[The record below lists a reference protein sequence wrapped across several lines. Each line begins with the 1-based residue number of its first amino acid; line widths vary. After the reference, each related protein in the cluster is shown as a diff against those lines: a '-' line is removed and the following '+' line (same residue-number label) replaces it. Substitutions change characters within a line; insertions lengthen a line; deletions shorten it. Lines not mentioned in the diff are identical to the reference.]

1 MPSSSITSSPD
12 SARTRG
18 SGPRP
23 QARSAGMAER
33 PSRNESLSDLVRF
46 FQTQNMPLPA
56 ASSESPKI
64 GSPDSTTALPTVVS
78 PEPKEPMNDLAI
90 IPLKEQSKP
99 LHRRLLQFTQR
110 QKKESSLP
118 RSKSDENKKQIEAL
132 QREGYLLSSA
142 KPKSGLDRPKN
153 SMDRSKTS
161 FDWPKN
167 SLERKFSK
175 SKKQD
180 VEAIGRPWLS
190 RSDSNR
196 SSNDPKRRL
205 ASLDLDDFG
214 SMLDVAVSL
223 SEFDDTSPP
232 PYQPSTPNALVSR
245 GSPIPSSLSTSALSM
260 PRPSSEACSRDNDR
274 SMSSSAS
281 VAGTQASGLKDD
293 ELSRPSSSIKSSTR
307 IVDQDSQASS
317 RPSSIPSI
325 SATTTTEQSLGS
337 EPDTAQT
344 AQQPKAPSHSPPNPP
359 GNTPSPPSLKLFPD
373 VAPPRISSKNAWRLS
388 GTPRYQTTTKTAPPA
403 KSDVSAE
410 SPKPRASLEM
420 RRPQTETAS
429 LASTKNEEEPTCS
442 GAMGIAISTDSPST
456 EVKRPQTVPEPV
468 QGQRKSR
475 PPSLAMGTLKA
486 FPLPAPTRPLP
497 SIPKPNTLAPP
508 VDSRIPSTVRAIRS
522 ASKICDIQNSQP
534 SPIAEEPPRD
544 PDTRPATVLGQTSI
558 GRSSDDDDEKSS
570 PQTTL
575 ERPKSASPEQCTPR
589 RRSSSIGVSRIQ
601 EFPESPD
608 RSDDQVAN
616 GQPLA
621 DSPVLG
627 KLPEKPHGKRAT
639 RKGLHINPRADRKHL
654 PFGLPSPPPTASL
667 PAEPTLQQSTER
679 MVHRNYTAPISSSA
693 NHSKNMDMSYGPHSH
708 RASMIS
714 RSNSSRS
721 SLRHESIP
729 ESSFEHSSAKAESPL
744 ASSDDEAFGPS
755 GGKQRPLLIDE
766 NQTQKPRAQT
776 VRRGYETAD
785 GRSRPGRLRYPGPI
799 RPSTPQGR
807 KNNGADKSLSPQSA
821 YSQSTMRSRDSHSSH
836 RVPTSSQTA
845 NQILEDR
852 IAKLEHQNQVLQAA
866 LMAALNAGIKPNIDL
881 HESAAPLNFNAAG
894 ASNSYQGRFAPR
906 PDSWMSSS
914 RGSELSGFDTPG
926 SVRDARANTR
936 QLENMFE
943 DGEAGWLSDKSSIG
957 GVHSMSRHR

>member
-1 MPSSSITSSPD
+1 MPSSITSPPD

-56 ASSESPKI
+56 PSSESPKI
-64 GSPDSTTALPTVVS
+64 GSPDSTTALPAVVS
-78 PEPKEPMNDLAI
+78 PEPKEPMNELATVS
-90 IPLKEQSKP
+90 LKEQSKP

-110 QKKESSLP
+110 QKKDSSLP
-118 RSKSDENKKQIEAL
+118 RSKVDENKKQIEAL
-132 QREGYLLSSA
+132 QREGYLLSTT

-190 RSDSNR
+190 RSDSSR
-196 SSNDPKRRL
+196 SSIDPKRRL

-260 PRPSSEACSRDNDR
+260 PRASSEACSRDNDR

-281 VAGTQASGLKDD
+281 VVGTQASGLKDD

-307 IVDQDSQASS
+307 IIDQGNQASS

-344 AQQPKAPSHSPPNPP
+344 TQQPKAPSHSPPNPP

-373 VAPPRISSKNAWRLS
+373 VAPPHISSKNAWRLS

-403 KSDVSAE
+403 KPDANSE
-410 SPKPRASLEM
+410 SSKPRASLDV
-420 RRPQTETAS
+420 PQQQTETGS
-429 LASTKNEEEPTCS
+429 LASTKKEEEPTCS
-442 GAMGIAISTDSPST
+442 GAMGIAISTDSASP
-456 EVKRPQTVPEPV
+456 EVKKPQTVADSA

-497 SIPKPNTLAPP
+497 SIPKSNTLAPP

-522 ASKICDIQNSQP
+522 ASKICDIPPSQP

-544 PDTRPATVLGQTSI
+544 PDQRPATVQGQVSN
-558 GRSSDDDDEKSS
+558 GRSPDGDDKKSS
-570 PQTTL
+570 AKITP
-575 ERPKSASPEQCTPR
+575 ERPKSTSPEQYTPR
-589 RRSSSIGVSRIQ
+589 RRSSSVGVSRIQ

-627 KLPEKPHGKRAT
+627 KLPEKSHVKRAT
-639 RKGLHINPRADRKHL
+639 LKGLHINPRADRKHL

-667 PAEPTLQQSTER
+667 PAEPSSQQSTER
-679 MVHRNYTAPISSSA
+679 VAHRNYTAPISSSV
-693 NHSKNMDMSYGPHSH
+693 NHPKNMDMCYGPHSH

-729 ESSFEHSSAKAESPL
+729 ESSFEHSSARDESPI

-755 GGKQRPLLIDE
+755 GGKQRPLVIDE
-766 NQTQKPRAQT
+766 KQKQKQKAHP

-807 KNNGADKSLSPQSA
+807 RNNAADKSLSPQSA
-821 YSQSTMRSRDSHSSH
+821 YSQSTMRSRDSQSSH

-845 NQILEDR
+845 NHILEDR

-881 HESAAPLNFNAAG
+881 HESAVPLNFNAAA
-894 ASNSYQGRFAPR
+894 ASNSYQGRFASR

-914 RGSELSGFDTPG
+914 RGSEISGFDTPG
-926 SVRDARANTR
+926 SVIDARANTR